1 MPTPVLT
8 YFHDSLLFLTKGHLH
23 VVRIMRRRSE
33 VRASYAASRGNGP
46 CSSACVFCLCPTEV
60 PFCSRFAFPNL
71 WQRLQ
76 AKAMGHA
83 TTSSVTPRKYKAS
96 NVPSTL
102 SQTDDW
108 WQSLPVESQ
117 FEAMITEV
125 ECRFQHF
132 VETLRA
138 GSLEHFQPSKIG
150 MSSLQTNL
158 DGGDSDVGHDDLHE
172 AVDTYHRNMEDITAC
187 TQQLK
192 QHQQFLWR
200 RVPSFE
206 DDHFNDNE
214 RNCPRLMTISGVRIL
229 IVRWA
234 TKEKE
239 SFEIAAAH
247 VASLFGMQRV
257 SVSDIPRLKHHRIHS
272 NTRPHSPR

>member
-1 MPTPVLT
+1 
-8 YFHDSLLFLTKGHLH
+8 
-23 VVRIMRRRSE
+23 MRRRSE

-76 AKAMGHA
+76 AKAMRH
-83 TTSSVTPRKYKAS
+83 TMTSSKTPRNFKAS
-96 NVPSTL
+96 NISSNL

-138 GSLEHFQPSKIG
+138 GSLEPFQPSKIG
-150 MSSLQTNL
+150 MSSLQINL
-158 DGGDSDVGHDDLHE
+158 VEGDSGVGHDDLHE
-172 AVDTYHRNMEDITAC
+172 AVDTYRRNMEDITTC
-187 TQQLK
+187 THQLK
-192 QHQQFLWR
+192 RHQQFLWR

-206 DDHFNDNE
+206 DDHVESTNLPE
-214 RNCPRLMTISGVRIL
+214 ARIS
-229 IVRWA
+229 
-234 TKEKE
+234 T
-239 SFEIAAAH
+239 F
-247 VASLFGMQRV
+247 
-257 SVSDIPRLKHHRIHS
+257 
-272 NTRPHSPR
+272 